1 MSIDTPLSSAA
12 AVPEISVNTLFAG
25 PGTNSER
32 FLRPSEQFLGEDS

>member
-25 PGTNSER
+25 PDTNSER
-32 FLRPSEQFLGEDS
+32 FSQPFEQVLGEDF